1 MRGALD
7 VDPNAIDY
15 GRATPALRTLLR
27 RWSAIEWFEPLAA
40 DAAPLPALR
49 DHMRLAH
56 AYAPDLVPAH
66 SELRLELGDLADF
79 VRLCAR
85 VRANLGSWDWETV
98 LKQLAHRHRRAHAW
112 SLSKAVA
119 LRPGGDWGPGDL
131 VLQIGAA
138 QIWNDL
144 APKLAYDRLGPA
156 EAAARW
162 FMSYA
167 TMNLIASVE
176 WQLAEPDA
184 ALHDNPFEALLRC
197 HAEGA
202 LIFSLGPAEL
212 LAFGLRG

>member
-7 VDPNAIDY
+7 VDPEAIDY

-56 AYAPDLVPAH
+56 ALSPELVPAH
-66 SELRLELGDLADF
+66 SELRLELGDWADF
-79 VRLCAR
+79 MRLCER
-85 VRANLGSWDWETV
+85 VRANLGSWDWEIV
-98 LKQLAHRHRRAHAW
+98 LKQLAHRHRSAHAW
-112 SLSKAVA
+112 SFSKAVA
-119 LRPGGDWGPGDL
+119 ARRGGWGPGDL
-131 VLQIGAA
+131 VLQIGTAET
-138 QIWNDL
+138 WKNL

-167 TMNLIASVE
+167 TMNLIASLE

-212 LAFGLRG
+212 LAFGLRA